1 MWARGRGITGPYL
14 NMRPHHG
21 GVEVV
26 GGRLGAGGALGVQN
40 QVVWEEQDHLK
51 LFPGA
56 LLSLAGDGTPWRQ
69 EGGTPICKTGRAPYG
84 RGHRREAGSQSHA
97 LQT

>member
-1 MWARGRGITGPYL
+1 MWANGRSITGPYL

-26 GGRLGAGGALGVQN
+26 GGRLGARGALGVQN

-51 LFPGA
+51 LFPG
-56 LLSLAGDGTPWRQ
+56 GPTEPDWG
-69 EGGTPICKTGRAPYG
+69 
-84 RGHRREAGSQSHA
+84 
-97 LQT
+97 